1 LALVINM
8 GWYTPLGSTLVGF
21 IFLALDKIGRDLE
34 DPFENTIYDVP
45 LTAIT
50 TTIEINL
57 RQLLG
62 ETELPKGE
70 KPVRGVLW

>member
-1 LALVINM
+1 
-8 GWYTPLGSTLVGF
+8 VGF

-34 DPFENTIYDVP
+34 DPFENSIYDVP

-50 TTIEINL
+50 TTIEVNL

-62 ETELPKGE
+62 ETDLPQAE
-70 KPVRGVLW
+70 KPVKGVLW